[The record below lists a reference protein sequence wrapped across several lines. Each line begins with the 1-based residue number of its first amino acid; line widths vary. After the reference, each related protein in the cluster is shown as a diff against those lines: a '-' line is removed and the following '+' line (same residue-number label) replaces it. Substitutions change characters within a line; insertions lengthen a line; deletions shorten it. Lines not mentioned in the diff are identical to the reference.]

1 MNVEN
6 VMMFR
11 LLMCV
16 HKHVAESILDLCRL
30 NNSYLKISQLKS
42 NNWIK
47 SVIWLTN
54 NDSIMIV

>member
-42 NNWIK
+42 NN
-47 SVIWLTN
+47 
-54 NDSIMIV
+54 